1 MPYGK
6 LSRRPQVRYTDTH
19 IWMADPDCLTYP
31 HTQGHLAR
39 QINSRTDPP
48 RRSQAVFHRAIQM
61 TNTQSRQII
70 LASAS
75 GIRAAM
81 LENAGLVFAVQPG
94 RIDEQAVKESLLAG
108 GGKARDLA
116 DTLAEMKALK
126 ISDRNPDALVIGADQ
141 VLECDG
147 RVFSKP
153 ETPADAMAQLQFL
166 SGKTHSLHAAA
177 VVCENGQPIW
187 RHVGAVRLTMH
198 DISDSYLTDYI
209 ARNWDSVRH
218 AVGCYKIEAEGVRLF
233 SRIDGDFFHI
243 LGLPLIELLTW
254 LRIRGDIPA

>member
-1 MPYGK
+1 MP
-6 LSRRPQVRYTDTH
+6 Q
-19 IWMADPDCLTYP
+19 
-31 HTQGHLAR
+31 TQ
-39 QINSRTDPP
+39 
-48 RRSQAVFHRAIQM
+48 RSK
-61 TNTQSRQII
+61 II

-81 LENAGLVFAVQPG
+81 LGNAGLIFTVQPG
-94 RIDEQAVKESLLAG
+94 RIDERAIKESLLAG

-126 ISDRNPDALVIGADQ
+126 ISDRNPDTLVIGADQ

-153 ETPADAMAQLQFL
+153 ETPADAMAQLRFL
-166 SGKTHSLHAAA
+166 SGKTHLLHSAA
-177 VVCENGQPIW
+177 VACENGQPIW
-187 RHVGAVRLTMH
+187 RHVGTVRLTMH
-198 DISDSYLTDYI
+198 DTSDAYLTDYI
-209 ARNWDSVRH
+209 ARNWDSLRH
-218 AVGCYKIEAEGVRLF
+218 AVGGYKIEAEGVRLF